1 MTDKKHILFN
11 VDIAGWKKGELVPLD
26 KSDETLRGPISWLEN
41 KDILIE
47 QRICFL
53 ADEDRN
59 IIEKEFVAKVEVEI
73 ESEPENEI
81 KTDKI
86 RCKGIKT
93 NGYQCN
99 SYAPMENGYC
109 VVHQA
114 QAPDPIETKPNLRN
128 KKEGAAP

>member
-1 MTDKKHILFN
+1 MTDKKYILFN
-11 VDIAGWKKGELVPLD
+11 VGIAGWKRGDLILLD
-26 KSDETLRGPISWLEN
+26 TSDETLEGPIFWTEN
-41 KDILIE
+41 KIILGDK
-47 QRICFL
+47 RICFL
-53 ADEDRN
+53 ADENRN

-93 NGYQCN
+93 NGEQCN

-114 QAPDPIETKPNLRN
+114 QSPDPIETKPNLRN